1 MGSSRQSMLTSW
13 LASNSFDKDSISV
26 LSADASFRQYY
37 RATKSDTSYAVM
49 DCPPEKE
56 NLESFLLIT
65 EKLKNAKL
73 NVPEIFEVDREKGF
87 LIMTDLGDN
96 LYSKKLNDE
105 TVYCL
110 YTDALEAI
118 VKMQTKVDC
127 SGLKDF
133 DKYYEE
139 ENNLFTDWFL
149 KKHLKTELDAALEKE
164 ITLEFN
170 KINSI
175 IKSIPKT
182 FVHRDYHSRNLLI
195 TDTNNPGIIDYQDA
209 VIGPVTYD
217 LVSLLKDC
225 YVSWNDGLI
234 EDMLESFFNRMKSNT
249 INNISDFRYWF
260 EITGLQRHIKAIGIF
275 SRLNYRD
282 NKNSYLKD
290 IPRTYTYIEKVL
302 TKYEELSGLNK
313 IFSDLEVSNK
323 INT

>member
-87 LIMTDLGDN
+87 LVMTDLGDN

-139 ENNLFTDWFL
+139 ENNLFTNWFL
-149 KKHLKTELDAALEKE
+149 KKHLKTKLDAALEKE

-302 TKYEELSGLNK
+302 NKYEELSGLNK

>member
-73 NVPEIFEVDREKGF
+73 NVPEIFDVDKEKGF

-127 SGLKDF
+127 SELKDF
-133 DKYYEE
+133 DKYYEH
-139 ENNLFTDWFL
+139 ENNLFTGWFL
-149 KKHLKTELDAALEKE
+149 KKHLKTELDAVLEKE

-170 KINSI
+170 KIN
-175 IKSIPKT
+175 
-182 FVHRDYHSRNLLI
+182 
-195 TDTNNPGIIDYQDA
+195 
-209 VIGPVTYD
+209 
-217 LVSLLKDC
+217 
-225 YVSWNDGLI
+225 
-234 EDMLESFFNRMKSNT
+234 
-249 INNISDFRYWF
+249 
-260 EITGLQRHIKAIGIF
+260 
-275 SRLNYRD
+275 
-282 NKNSYLKD
+282 
-290 IPRTYTYIEKVL
+290 
-302 TKYEELSGLNK
+302 
-313 IFSDLEVSNK
+313 
-323 INT
+323 

>member
-87 LIMTDLGDN
+87 LVMTDLGDN

-127 SGLKDF
+127 SELKDF

-139 ENNLFTDWFL
+139 ENNLFIDWFL

-302 TKYEELSGLNK
+302 NKYEELSGLNK
-313 IFSDLEVSNK
+313 VFSDLKVSNK

>member
-87 LIMTDLGDN
+87 LVMTDLGDN

-127 SGLKDF
+127 SELKDF

-139 ENNLFTDWFL
+139 ENNLFVDWFL
-149 KKHLKTELDAALEKE
+149 KKHLKIEVDVSLEKE

-302 TKYEELSGLNK
+302 NKYEELSGLNK
-313 IFSDLEVSNK
+313 VFSDLEVSNK

>member
-1 MGSSRQSMLTSW
+1 
-13 LASNSFDKDSISV
+13 
-26 LSADASFRQYY
+26 
-37 RATKSDTSYAVM
+37 
-49 DCPPEKE
+49 
-56 NLESFLLIT
+56 LIT

-87 LIMTDLGDN
+87 LVMTDLGDN

-127 SGLKDF
+127 SELKDF

-139 ENNLFTDWFL
+139 ENNLFVDWFL

-302 TKYEELSGLNK
+302 NKYEELSGLNK

>member
-37 RATKSDTSYAVM
+37 RATKSNISYAVM
-49 DCPPEKE
+49 DSPPEKE

-87 LIMTDLGDN
+87 LVMTDLGDN

-127 SGLKDF
+127 SELKDF

-139 ENNLFTDWFL
+139 ENNLFVDWFL

-290 IPRTYTYIEKVL
+290 IPRTYTYIKKVL
-302 TKYEELSGLNK
+302 NKYEELTGLNK

>member
-13 LASNSFDKDSISV
+13 LASISFDKDSISV

-56 NLESFLLIT
+56 NLENFLLIT
-65 EKLKNAKL
+65 GKLKSAKL

-87 LIMTDLGDN
+87 LVMTDLGDN

-127 SGLKDF
+127 SGLQYF

-139 ENNLFTDWFL
+139 ENNLFTNWFL
-149 KKHLKTELDAALEKE
+149 KKHLKIELDVSLKKE

-175 IKSIPKT
+175 VKSIPTT

-290 IPRTYTYIEKVL
+290 IPRTYAYIEKAL
-302 TKYEELSGLNK
+302 NKYEELSGLNK

>member
-1 MGSSRQSMLTSW
+1 MLTSW
-13 LASNSFDKDSISV
+13 LASNSFDKNSISV

-37 RATKSDTSYAVM
+37 RATKNDISYAVM

-65 EKLKNAKL
+65 EKLKKAKL

-87 LIMTDLGDN
+87 LVMTDLGNN

-127 SGLKDF
+127 SGLQDF
-133 DKYYEE
+133 DNYYEE
-139 ENNLFTDWFL
+139 ENNLFTEWFL
-149 KKHLKTELDAALEKE
+149 KKHLKIELDIALEKE
-164 ITLEFN
+164 IALEFN
-170 KINSI
+170 KINLI

-195 TDTNNPGIIDYQDA
+195 TDINNPGIIDYQDA
-209 VIGPVTYD
+209 VIGPITYD

-225 YVSWNDGLI
+225 YVSWNDGLV
-234 EDMLESFFNRMKSNT
+234 EDMLESFFTRMKSNT

-282 NKNSYLKD
+282 NKNNYLKD
-290 IPRTYTYIEKVL
+290 IPRTYTYIENVIN
-302 TKYEELSGLNK
+302 KYEELSGLNK
-313 IFSDLEVSNK
+313 VFTDLEVSNK
-323 INT
+323 INK

>member
-73 NVPEIFEVDREKGF
+73 NVPEIFEVDREIGF
-87 LIMTDLGDN
+87 LVMTDLGDN

-149 KKHLKTELDAALEKE
+149 KKHLKIELDAALEKK

-234 EDMLESFFNRMKSNT
+234 EDMLESFFNRMKSNM